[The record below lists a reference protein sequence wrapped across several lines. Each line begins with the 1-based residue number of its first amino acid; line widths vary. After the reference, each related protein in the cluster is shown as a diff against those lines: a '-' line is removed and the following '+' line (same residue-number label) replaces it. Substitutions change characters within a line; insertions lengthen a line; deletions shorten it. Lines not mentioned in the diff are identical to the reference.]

1 MDFEKL
7 WGILS
12 LIVIVVYTIYKTVTT
27 ILWLREEN
35 KKTAKLIK
43 EMLEAQLEN
52 ALVQED
58 EE

>member
-7 WGILS
+7 WGILT
-12 LIVIVVYTIYKTVTT
+12 LIVIVVYTIYKTVTS
-27 ILWLREEN
+27 ILWLREEK

-43 EMLEAQLEN
+43 EILEAKLEN